1 MKKICL
7 ALVLFAMMYSSTLG
21 QKKEQ
26 GRLEN
31 AWRVM
36 KEILDIADDM
46 PQSVIVPRR
55 VW

>member
-1 MKKICL
+1 
-7 ALVLFAMMYSSTLG
+7 MMYSSALG
-21 QKKEQ
+21 QTEEQ

-31 AWRVM
+31 AGRVI